1 MEPPEMNPLMSGDP
15 SALQENVIIDAV
27 SILAIRSGDIER
39 ACNWDAAPVSLAIR
53 SNVKYHVRLRNLSA
67 TAIIIA

>member
-15 SALQENVIIDAV
+15 SALQEKLIIDAV
-27 SILAIRSGDIER
+27 SILEFRTGDIER
-39 ACNWDAAPVSLAIR
+39 ACNWDAALAFR

-67 TAIIIA
+67 TAINIAT